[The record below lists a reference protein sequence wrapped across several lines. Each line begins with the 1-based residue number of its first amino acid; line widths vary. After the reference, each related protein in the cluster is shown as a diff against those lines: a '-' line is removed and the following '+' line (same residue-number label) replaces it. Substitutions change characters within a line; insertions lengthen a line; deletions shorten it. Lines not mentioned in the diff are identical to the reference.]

1 MSNSEEVSLEEL
13 LGLTPPKTPP
23 QQKQQ
28 ASSHQPTQP
37 AQEKTPQ
44 NPTPKTPK
52 QLSIQE
58 RRNKVIAL
66 ILQRVAVT
74 DIAKQLNV
82 DRSTI
87 YADFEEWVKTEQA
100 NHLLIEWH
108 QQYEKRKDDP
118 ESDKAFDNL
127 TKVVMKIMEKQAKIE
142 VNVSQTTNIDITSE
156 VDQIITFSRDANAAP
171 TPEAEQQES

>member
-23 QQKQQ
+23 QQKQ
-28 ASSHQPTQP
+28 P

-44 NPTPKTPK
+44 NPTPQTPK

-87 YADFEEWVKTEQA
+87 YADFEDWVKT
-100 NHLLIEWH
+100 LIFKGLFREI
-108 QQYEKRKDDP
+108 
-118 ESDKAFDNL
+118 A
-127 TKVVMKIMEKQAKIE
+127 
-142 VNVSQTTNIDITSE
+142 
-156 VDQIITFSRDANAAP
+156 
-171 TPEAEQQES
+171 